1 MNNTVYVEGELME
14 FKDNIPI
21 YLQIEQYLYRQIALG
36 KMKAGEKIPSVRKLA
51 LELTVNVNTVQRALQ
66 ELNTQG
72 ILYTKRGEGNFVTE
86 DTELLSKIKQSL
98 INNELDEFVQN
109 MEKLGVKK
117 DKLVSTLTEYL
128 KDSENH
134 NE

>member
-1 MNNTVYVEGELME
+1 ME

-21 YLQIEQYLYRQIALG
+21 YRQIERYLYRQIALG
-36 KMKAGEKIPSVRKLA
+36 KLTAGEKIPSVRKLA

-66 ELNTQG
+66 QMNSQG

-86 DTELLSKIKQSL
+86 DTKLLSETKQSL
-98 INNELDEFVQN
+98 INNELEQFVQN
-109 MEKLGVKK
+109 MEEFGIGKNE
-117 DKLVSTLTEYL
+117 LVSTLENYL
-128 KDSENH
+128 KNGGDQ

>member
-1 MNNTVYVEGELME
+1 MK

-51 LELTVNVNTVQRALQ
+51 LGLTVNVNTVQRALQ
-66 ELNTQG
+66 EMNTQG

-86 DTELLSKIKQSL
+86 DTELLSKTKQSL

-109 MEKLGVKK
+109 MEKLGIKK

-128 KDSENH
+128 KDSEDH
-134 NE
+134 NEWFINY

>member
-1 MNNTVYVEGELME
+1 ME

-66 ELNTQG
+66 EMNTQG

-86 DTELLSKIKQSL
+86 DTELLSRTKQSL

-109 MEKLGVKK
+109 MEKLGVKQGE
-117 DKLVSTLTEYL
+117 LVSTLTDYL
-128 KDSENH
+128 EHSEDH